1 MAIAGRPKAEGIQH
15 ICSAIVAVVVVAG
28 LSSIAVAKKRGKV
41 CKNMYVVV
49 LYVVL
54 EISGRRRRRLT
65 SDVRRRL
72 ICSQNIEG
80 LTGCTT
86 VASSY
91 AFSAD
96 ENTFSFSQ
104 IYRYHLKLFISKHV
118 KIITI
123 RI

>member
-1 MAIAGRPKAEGIQH
+1 
-15 ICSAIVAVVVVAG
+15 
-28 LSSIAVAKKRGKV
+28 
-41 CKNMYVVV
+41 MYVVV

-72 ICSQNIEG
+72 ICSQNIKG

-96 ENTFSFSQ
+96 ENTFSSSQ
-104 IYRYHLKLFISKHV
+104 ISNPNNLKLFIPKQI

>member
-1 MAIAGRPKAEGIQH
+1 MAIAGRPKAKGIQN
-15 ICSAIVAVVVVAG
+15 ICSAIVAIVVVVVVG

-49 LYVVL
+49 LYVVI
-54 EISGRRRRRLT
+54 EISGRCRRRLT
-65 SDVRRRL
+65 SVVRRRL

-91 AFSAD
+91 AFSVD

-104 IYRYHLKLFISKHV
+104 IYRNDLKLRTV
-118 KIITI
+118 D
-123 RI
+123 

>member
-1 MAIAGRPKAEGIQH
+1 
-15 ICSAIVAVVVVAG
+15 
-28 LSSIAVAKKRGKV
+28 
-41 CKNMYVVV
+41 MYVVV
-49 LYVVL
+49 LYVVI

-72 ICSQNIEG
+72 ICSQNIEV

-104 IYRYHLKLFISKHV
+104 IYRNYLKLFNSKHV
-118 KIITI
+118 KIITV